1 MKYIHYI
8 RESIDDNIKLDIKDI
23 AIELVDYGFDYETKD
38 CKYYKD
44 GEHDYECFAIE
55 IKDSKERFFRLE
67 DLSEVLLRIRD
78 YVKNTNYS
86 IDIGI
91 PKDDTYLSLEDF
103 IEEFEGEELYEMEIY
118 IYDNRRHTMKHLKTY
133 ESFEMNKSECDRCGG
148 PTKGI
153 TTMSIFNQ
161 DIICMT
167 CKAEEKKDPEYK
179 AAQKAEVEAIKNGD
193 TNYKG
198 AIPDYK
204 PLI

>member
-1 MKYIHYI
+1 M
-8 RESIDDNIKLDIKDI
+8 R
-23 AIELVDYGFDYETKD
+23 
-38 CKYYKD
+38 
-44 GEHDYECFAIE
+44 
-55 IKDSKERFFRLE
+55 
-67 DLSEVLLRIRD
+67 
-78 YVKNTNYS
+78 
-86 IDIGI
+86 
-91 PKDDTYLSLEDF
+91 
-103 IEEFEGEELYEMEIY
+103 
-118 IYDNRRHTMKHLKTY
+118 HLKTY

-179 AAQKAEVEAIKNGD
+179 AAQKAEIEAIRNGD

-198 AIPDYK
+198 SIPDYK